1 MIDFTGWKY
10 YKDTSGKEI
19 GITKTHAD
27 GSYSTILL
35 SDPDVAK
42 WLAEGGIPQEADNV
56 SSQ

>member
-10 YKDTSGKEI
+10 YKDNNGVQV

-27 GSYSTILL
+27 GSYSVILL

-42 WLAEGGIPQEADNV
+42 WLAKGNTPLPSDE
-56 SSQ
+56 S